1 MHKTRWGIIIAIFL
15 IVILAAAIRA
25 QAGQDHQPPDT
36 IQFESTAYCET
47 GDPTASGKWPREGVT
62 VAVDP
67 DVIPL
72 GSAVMIWDAAGE
84 WMGIYEA
91 QDTGRLI
98 KGRIIDIYLGGGVD
112 RCIQYGRK
120 TIYVRVIT
128 GVKG

>member
-25 QAGQDHQPPDT
+25 NAGQDLQPPDT
-36 IQFESTAYCET
+36 EAFESTAYTWT
-47 GDPTASGKWPREGVT
+47 GYPTASGKWPREGVT
-62 VAVDP
+62 IAVDP

-72 GSAVMIWDAAGE
+72 GSAVMIWGEDGE

-98 KGRIIDIYLGGGVD
+98 RGRIIDLYIQDYAE
-112 RCIQYGRK
+112 CIEYGRQ
-120 TIYVRVIT
+120 TIYVRVIP
-128 GVKG
+128 GAVG

>member
-25 QAGQDHQPPDT
+25 NAGQDLQPPDT
-36 IQFESTAYCET
+36 EAFESTAYTWT
-47 GDPTASGKWPREGVT
+47 GYPTASGKWPREGVT
-62 VAVDP
+62 IAVDP

-72 GSAVMIWDAAGE
+72 GSAVMIWGEDGE

-98 KGRIIDIYLGGGVD
+98 RGRIIDLYMDKHEDAIEW
-112 RCIQYGRK
+112 GRQ
-120 TIYVRVIT
+120 TVYIRVIP
-128 GVKG
+128 GAVG

>member
-1 MHKTRWGIIIAIFL
+1 MQDKIRWGIIIAIVL
-15 IVILAAAIRA
+15 IVIAAAAIRA
-25 QAGQDHQPPDT
+25 QAGQDPQPPDT
-36 IQFESTAYCET
+36 IKFDSTAYTWT

-62 VAVDP
+62 IAVDP

-72 GSAVMIWDAAGE
+72 GSAVMIWGEDGE

-98 KGRIIDIYLGGGVD
+98 RGRIIDLYIQDYAE
-112 RCIQYGRK
+112 CIEYGRQ

>member
-1 MHKTRWGIIIAIFL
+1 MDKTKWGIIIAIVL
-15 IVILAAAIRA
+15 AVIAAAAIRA

-36 IQFESTAYCET
+36 VRFESTAYCET

-72 GSAVMIWDAAGE
+72 GSAVMIWDESGE
-84 WMGIYEA
+84 WVGIYEA

-98 KGRIIDIYLGGGVD
+98 RGRIIDLYIQDYAE
-112 RCIQYGRK
+112 CIDYGRQ
-120 TIYVRVIT
+120 TVFARVIT
-128 GVKG
+128 DVKG

>member
-1 MHKTRWGIIIAIFL
+1 MQDKIRWGIIIAIVL
-15 IVILAAAIRA
+15 IVIAAAAIRA

-36 IQFESTAYCET
+36 IKFESTAYCET

-72 GSAVMIWDAAGE
+72 GSAVMIWDESGE
-84 WMGIYEA
+84 WVGIYEA

-98 KGRIIDIYLGGGVD
+98 RGRIIDLYIQDYAE
-112 RCIQYGRK
+112 CIDYGRQ
-120 TIYVRVIT
+120 TVFARVIT
-128 GVKG
+128 DVKG

>member
-1 MHKTRWGIIIAIFL
+1 MDSGTRWGIIITIVL
-15 IVILAAAIRA
+15 IVILSAAIQA
-25 QAGQDHQPPDT
+25 NAGQECQPPDT
-36 IQFESTAYCET
+36 QAFDSTAYCET

-72 GSAVMIWDAAGE
+72 GSAVMIWGEDGE

-98 KGRIIDIYLGGGVD
+98 RGRIIDLYIQDYD
-112 RCIQYGRK
+112 QCIEYGRQR
-120 TIYVRVIT
+120 IYVRVIL
-128 GVKG
+128 GAKG

>member
-1 MHKTRWGIIIAIFL
+1 MNKPRWGIIIAIVL
-15 IVILAAAIRA
+15 AVITSAAIRA
-25 QAGQDHQPPDT
+25 QAGQDLQPPDT

-47 GDPTASGKWPREGVT
+47 GQPTASGKWPREGVT

-67 DVIPL
+67 DVIPI
-72 GSAVMIWDAAGE
+72 GSAVMIWDEAGE

-98 KGRIIDIYLGGGVD
+98 RGRIIDLYIQDYAE
-112 RCIQYGRK
+112 CIEYGRQ

>member
-1 MHKTRWGIIIAIFL
+1 MNKGTHWGIIIAIVL
-15 IVILAAAIRA
+15 VVIAAAAIRA
-25 QAGQDHQPPDT
+25 QAGQDCQPPDT
-36 IQFESTAYCET
+36 IKFESTAYCET

-91 QDTGRLI
+91 QDTGRRI
-98 KGRIIDIYLGGGVD
+98 KGRIIDLYVQGYD
-112 RCIQYGRK
+112 QCIVWGRR

-128 GVKG
+128 GAAG

>member
-1 MHKTRWGIIIAIFL
+1 MHKTRWGIIIAIVM

-25 QAGQDHQPPDT
+25 NAGQDRQPSDT
-36 IQFESTAYCET
+36 QAFESTAYCET
-47 GDPTASGKWPREGVT
+47 GDPTACGKWPREGVT

-67 DVIPL
+67 DVIPI
-72 GSAVMIWDAAGE
+72 GSAVMIWGEDGE
-84 WMGIYEA
+84 WMGIFEA

-98 KGRIIDIYLGGGVD
+98 KGRIIDLYIQDYD
-112 RCIQYGRK
+112 QCIEWGRK

>member
-1 MHKTRWGIIIAIFL
+1 MDGKTRWGIIIAIVL
-15 IVILAAAIRA
+15 IVITAAAIRA
-25 QAGQDHQPPDT
+25 NAGQGPQPPDT
-36 IQFESTAYCET
+36 VRFESTAYCET

-67 DVIPL
+67 DVIPI
-72 GSAVMIWDAAGE
+72 GSAVMIWGEDGE
-84 WMGIYEA
+84 WMGIFEA

-98 KGRIIDIYLGGGVD
+98 KGRIIDLYIQDYD
-112 RCIQYGRK
+112 QCIEWGRK